1 VTHAVLFV
9 VASVGGAAALALW
22 VDVRFP
28 ALAPESLTAR
38 LLALV
43 VAGLAA
49 DAGSRL
55 FAGVLAVESVG
66 AGRGLAALG
75 VLLPGLTV
83 AFLAGLWLLRSLQSL
98 ATR

>member
-1 VTHAVLFV
+1 MTDAAVFVLAV
-9 VASVGGAAALALW
+9 VAGAALLAVW

-28 ALAPESLTAR
+28 SLAPASLSGRMLALA
-38 LLALV
+38 
-43 VAGLAA
+43 VACLAA

-55 FAGVLAVESVG
+55 FAALLTAAPVE
-66 AGRGLAALG
+66 AGRGLVALG

>member
-1 VTHAVLFV
+1 MTDAAVFVLAV
-9 VASVGGAAALALW
+9 VAGAALLAVW

-28 ALAPESLTAR
+28 SLAPASLSGRMLALA
-38 LLALV
+38 
-43 VAGLAA
+43 VACLAA

-55 FAGVLAVESVG
+55 FATVLTATPVD
-66 AGRGLAALG
+66 AGRALVAVG